1 MSTAMK
7 RLLAAWV
14 VSGGIVAAAGA
25 VVPALAGAPIPEVGG
40 AAMTSVAGVVS
51 RITPGVV
58 GISVRGEVR
67 EVNPLAQDPLFR
79 QFFNLGDQ
87 PVERETEAVGSG
99 VIIDAARGY
108 VLTNS
113 HVVDNANRIEVTTK
127 DNRRFTAKLI
137 GRDTATDI
145 AVLQIPAENLTAVPI
160 GNSDRLQVGDF
171 VLAVGNPF
179 GLGQTVTSG
188 IVSALGRTGLGIEGY
203 EDFIQTDAS
212 INPGNSGGALVDLQG
227 RLVGINTA
235 ILAPGGGNIG
245 IGFAVPI
252 NMARDVMDQLTRYGE
267 VRRGHI
273 GVAIQDLTPDLAR
286 ALGTT
291 HTQGALIARVEP
303 GSAAQHAGLRSS
315 DLVVA
320 VNGTPIHNASELR
333 NRVGLA
339 QIGDDIELTV
349 DRGGSERAVSVRIEQ
364 ATAARQTGRR
374 R

>member
-1 MSTAMK
+1 MK
-7 RLLAAWV
+7 WLLAALV
-14 VSGGIVAAAGA
+14 LTGGVAAAGSVA
-25 VVPALAGAPIPEVGG
+25 PAQAGAPIPEVGG
-40 AAMTSVAGVVS
+40 APVTSVAGVVS

-58 GISVRGEVR
+58 GIAVRGEVR

-79 QFFNLGDQ
+79 RFFNFRDQ
-87 PVERETEAVGSG
+87 PVERQTEAVGSG
-99 VIIDAARGY
+99 VIVDAERGY

-113 HVVDNANRIEVTTK
+113 HLVDNATKIEVTTK
-127 DNRRFTAKLI
+127 DNRRFTARLI

-160 GNSDRLQVGDF
+160 GDSDRLQVGDF

-212 INPGNSGGALVDLQG
+212 INPGNSGGALVNLQG

-252 NMARDVMDQLTRYGE
+252 NMARDVMTQLTRYGE

-273 GVAIQDLTPDLAR
+273 GVMIQDLTPDLAR
-286 ALGTT
+286 ALGTART
-291 HTQGALIARVEP
+291 EGALIARVEP
-303 GSAAQHAGLRSS
+303 GSAAERAGLRSS
-315 DLVVA
+315 DLIVA
-320 VNGTPIHNASELR
+320 VNRVPIHNAGELR
-333 NRVGLA
+333 NRIGLA
-339 QIGDDIELTV
+339 QVGDVVELTV
-349 DRGGSERAVSVRIEQ
+349 DRGRSEQTIAVRIEQ
-364 ATAARQTGRR
+364 AAAARQTGRR